1 MRRPWVGPVGVGGVH
16 RWGREVS
23 REKKDNGVS
32 TSCYSHGDVGPDP
45 EGTPGRLSGTK
56 LRMSLQGGGGWASL
70 HQSDSQGIS
79 SWFTLNM
86 CPHSPEMFLSSQRI
100 PEAMGAYWEV
110 FAMTWGWLRR
120 CGESRTMFN
129 PLSSVVLGVVLEGLA
144 EASYPQS

>member
-1 MRRPWVGPVGVGGVH
+1 MAAKNIINLTCPSPSAGDLRELPRVPLRGEGSCGGGGAKVGPVRRPWVGPVGVGGVH

-70 HQSDSQGIS
+70 HQSHSQ
-79 SWFTLNM
+79 
-86 CPHSPEMFLSSQRI
+86 FL
-100 PEAMGAYWEV
+100 
-110 FAMTWGWLRR
+110 
-120 CGESRTMFN
+120 
-129 PLSSVVLGVVLEGLA
+129 VLFLLTV
-144 EASYPQS
+144 